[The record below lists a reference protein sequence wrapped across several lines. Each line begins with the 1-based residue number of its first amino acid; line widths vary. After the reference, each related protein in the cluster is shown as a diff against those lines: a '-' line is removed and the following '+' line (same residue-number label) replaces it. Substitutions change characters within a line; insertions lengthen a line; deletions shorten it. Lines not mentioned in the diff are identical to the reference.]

1 MSERIDRS
9 AACLHRMPLFALL
22 VVGWGGCWIAVSDQ
36 ERDRGAVRGLGSKR
50 RSLLNAREGCTI
62 LLRGLMNYEEIL
74 LGAIRRITSSF
85 SVFTD
90 GR

>member
-9 AACLHRMPLFALL
+9 AACLLHRMPLFCF
-22 VVGWGGCWIAVSDQ
+22 VGWGRCWIAVSDQ

-50 RSLLNAREGCTI
+50 RSLLNAREGCTV
-62 LLRGLMNYEEIL
+62 LLGGLISYEEIL